1 MKTEFKAFSNPLITK
16 ERVLFHLKQHQK
28 QDDFIRGT
36 YGLDNKHFTKGCAVG
51 CTINSINRELGLE
64 LKVNNHKTMEE
75 YAIVPEWLARFEDRI
90 FEGVSVERSKT
101 WPVEFIEAINK
112 GADLNKI
119 KAPLIVFILESV
131 LGYVQDKKH
140 QKQKDV
146 VLRCIKLWQRN
157 DIGSIDWE
165 LERKTVKSYAAAAY
179 AAAYDANYAPAAAAA
194 DAAAAAAYD
203 AAADAAYAAAAAAA
217 YDAYDAAY
225 DAYDAADAD
234 ARIKKYEVFADK
246 ALELIR
252 DCHE

>member
-1 MKTEFKAFSNPLITK
+1 MKTAFKAFSNPLITK
-16 ERVLFHLKQHQK
+16 ERMLFHLKQHQK

-64 LKVNNHKTMEE
+64 LKGSNHKTMEE

-165 LERKTVKSYAAAAY
+165 LERKTVKSYAAAAD
-179 AAAYDANYAPAAAAA
+179 AAYA
-194 DAAAAAAYD
+194 DAAAAAAAAAY
-203 AAADAAYAAAAAAA
+203 AAADAAYDAYAAAAAAA
-217 YDAYDAAY
+217 AVYAAAY
-225 DAYDAADAD
+225 AAAAAYYTSVAASVA
-234 ARIKKYEVFADK
+234 ARIKKYEMFADK